1 MAKGCSSNNYEEAR
15 KQRLEENKKR
25 FEDLGI
31 SKISK
36 ILTKVTSPAKK
47 SQNRLPRLK
56 LKTNDEV
63 EPRRSSRPRNQVTSY
78 TEEFGTDLPDRSS
91 YLRKRSRSS
100 SSSWESYVARPLEE
114 IKVATKQERIRAYE
128 AAEALQINLQS
139 SKPSF
144 IKSMVRSH
152 VYSCFWLGLPSRF
165 CEEHLP
171 RTVYNMTLEDED
183 GSEYDAVYIGSRSG
197 LSGGWRAFALE
208 HKLDDGDAL
217 VFELVEPA
225 RFKIYV
231 VRAFPNIDE
240 EEEEND
246 TLVQEENMDTSKA
259 TKVSKAT
266 SNRGSKSKKTKKQ
279 KHVIETKESE
289 SSEESMP
296 EINIGKKFNPERVI
310 PTRKTRSSRIEV
322 QKKPQP
328 PTSTDS
334 ESSEEPK
341 MQTLKK
347 TISSQK
353 KMQKTSEVPTTPE
366 PKEEAQIEIVKR
378 KTRSS
383 QKKMQEISE
392 VPTTP
397 EPKRETQI
405 EIVKP
410 KTRSSQKQMQ
420 KISEV
425 STALE
430 SKEEAQ
436 VETVKPKAA
445 AKLSNKTQKSKEGND
460 CEIDE
465 SINTEQLL
473 PKDNFVE
480 TVDANMSE
488 KKEHVQVND
497 LEAVKEKPDEKPSK
511 RASQIPR
518 KKSAPKFFRKRA

>member
-36 ILTKVTSPAKK
+36 FLTKVTSPAKK
-47 SQNRLPRLK
+47 SLNRLPRLK

-78 TEEFGTDLPDRSS
+78 TEEFSTDLPDRRS

-100 SSSWESYVARPLEE
+100 SSSWGSYIARPLDE
-114 IKVATKQERIRAYE
+114 IKEATQQERNRALD
-128 AAEALQINLQS
+128 AAEAIQITLES

-171 RTVYNMTLEDED
+171 KTVYNMTLEDED
-183 GSEYDAVYIGSRSG
+183 GSEYDAVYIGTRSG

-225 RFKIYV
+225 RFKIYI

-240 EEEEND
+240 EEEEEND
-246 TLVQEENMDTSKA
+246 TLVEEENMNTSKA

-266 SNRGSKSKKTKKQ
+266 SIRGSKSKKAKKQ

-289 SSEESMP
+289 SSEDSVP
-296 EINIGKKFNPERVI
+296 EININKEFKPPN
-310 PTRKTRSSRIEV
+310 RKTRSSRIEV
-322 QKKPQP
+322 QKKPKS
-328 PTSTDS
+328 PTTPDS
-334 ESSEEPK
+334 ESSEEAK

-347 TISSQK
+347 TNYPQK

-366 PKEEAQIEIVKR
+366 PKEEAQIETVKR

-383 QKKMQEISE
+383 LKKMQEISE

-397 EPKRETQI
+397 EPKGEAQI
-405 EIVKP
+405 EIVKT

-436 VETVKPKAA
+436 VESVKPKVA

-473 PKDNFVE
+473 PKDNVVE

-488 KKEHVQVND
+488 KKERVQVND
-497 LEAVKEKPDEKPSK
+497 LEAVKDKPDEKPSK
-511 RASQIPR
+511 RASQVPR
-518 KKSAPKFFRKRA
+518 KKSAPKFFRKRT